1 NYMESHPKTGMM
13 RFVTQWVLKTGQDPT
28 TYQGYRTLNEHL
40 TTLVY
45 HNTSSTAPIGHT
57 AKCVVDPNKVFLM
70 WVHHV
75 EIYFPG
81 YDGYEVPTSDAI
93 IRHYRDVA
101 SGNWAKYYL
110 AEVAKFGP
118 FTVTNYQDSLMK
130 KLYSRVK
137 STLDRVYLQG
147 NVSAIV

>member
-1 NYMESHPKTGMM
+1 MESHPKTGMM
-13 RFVTQWVLKTGQDPT
+13 RFVTQWVLKTGPDPT
-28 TYQGYRTLNEHL
+28 TYQGYKTLNEHL

-45 HNTSSTAPIGHT
+45 HNTSAPAPIGHT
-57 AKCVVDPNKVFLM
+57 AKCVLDPNKVFLM

-110 AEVAKFGP
+110 AGVANFGP